1 MTEPEKTE
9 DLSETHIEREALL
22 KRLVISSSTLNH
34 LVRKGF
40 PKSDRT
46 VGKSLGRKEFWKLE
60 DVKFWLDAAD
70 RQKANGSTFRGAG
83 VRK

>member
-1 MTEPEKTE
+1 MIEPGSLDT
-9 DLSETHIEREALL
+9 THIEREALL

-40 PKSDRT
+40 PKSDIT
-46 VGKSLGRKEFWKLE
+46 DGVAYGRKEYWKLE
-60 DVKFWLDAAD
+60 DVQFWLDAAD